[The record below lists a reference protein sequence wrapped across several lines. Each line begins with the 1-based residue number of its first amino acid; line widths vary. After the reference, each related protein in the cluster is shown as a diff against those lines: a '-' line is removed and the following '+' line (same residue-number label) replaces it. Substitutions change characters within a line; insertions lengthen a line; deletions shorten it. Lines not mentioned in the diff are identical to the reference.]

1 MWTKLLDVIVAKY
14 NHSQT
19 VEKVVTSQCNS
30 IRQPCKLITMILKV
44 KTSTQYDYILFIY
57 KLVYSVINWGI
68 ILHGNEKKQ
77 SAFLL
82 RNPQKKNINQEHWIC
97 IVLFL
102 NMNLMTFLSV
112 KKCQIFKLLI
122 EKHEFLIQMKFT
134 FPINTLD

>member
-82 RNPQKKNINQEHWIC
+82 RNPQKKHKSGT
-97 IVLFL
+97 L
-102 NMNLMTFLSV
+102 NLYCFVSKYELDDFF
-112 KKCQIFKLLI
+112 KC
-122 EKHEFLIQMKFT
+122 
-134 FPINTLD
+134 